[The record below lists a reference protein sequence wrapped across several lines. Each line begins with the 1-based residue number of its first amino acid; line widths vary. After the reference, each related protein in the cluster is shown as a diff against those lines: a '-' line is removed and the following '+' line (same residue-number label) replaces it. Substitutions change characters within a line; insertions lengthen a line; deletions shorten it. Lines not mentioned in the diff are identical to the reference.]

1 MELRGGL
8 KYHNELIC
16 CVYKWRFLKCLSNM
30 EQFRWKGISA
40 WIIIQ
45 SLAFASIFETKYPA
59 PVTLNWTKLTERCE
73 YDYRHRSSKY
83 CYNSHRVLIEYC
95 NKRFEC
101 TDFQLI
107 YLSRTH
113 TLFIYLLFHFF
124 LIAVHSLS
132 FLVVYFAHFVLDD
145 EYVVRI
151 QFRCGMVIWNLP

>member
-8 KYHNELIC
+8 KYHNKLIC
-16 CVYKWRFLKCLSNM
+16 CVFKWRFLKCLSNM

-40 WIIIQ
+40 CIIIQ

-124 LIAVHSLS
+124 LLPFTLS
-132 FLVVYFAHFVLDD
+132 RFLSCILHISCLMMNMSYAYNFVVA
-145 EYVVRI
+145 
-151 QFRCGMVIWNLP
+151 W